1 MGALQGPP
9 QMLYTLLCL
18 SLNSFCALHGNGSQN
33 NLFDVIY
40 SNLERMV
47 VQRPKK
53 NGFSLTNA
61 KGFCFVFKAQ
71 TNPLGSLAG
80 YIIA

>member
-1 MGALQGPP
+1 MV
-9 QMLYTLLCL
+9 
-18 SLNSFCALHGNGSQN
+18 NGSQN
-33 NLFDVIY
+33 TLFDVIY

>member
-1 MGALQGPP
+1 MGALQGPAHSP
-9 QMLYTLLCL
+9 QMLHTLLCL
-18 SLNSFCALHGNGSQN
+18 SLNNLENGSQN
-33 NLFDVIY
+33 SLFDVIY

-71 TNPLGSLAG
+71 TNPLGYLAG

>member
-1 MGALQGPP
+1 M
-9 QMLYTLLCL
+9 
-18 SLNSFCALHGNGSQN
+18 LHGNGSQK

-61 KGFCFVFKAQ
+61 KGFLFCF
-71 TNPLGSLAG
+71 
-80 YIIA
+80 